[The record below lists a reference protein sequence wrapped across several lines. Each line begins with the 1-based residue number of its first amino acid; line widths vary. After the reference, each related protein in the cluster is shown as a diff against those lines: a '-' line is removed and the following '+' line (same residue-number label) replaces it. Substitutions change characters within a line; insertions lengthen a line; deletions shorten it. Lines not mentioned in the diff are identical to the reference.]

1 MAKKEEYGTNA
12 EAARASTRGR
22 HLIARPML
30 WVFIAIVLIGLLM
43 LSYW

>member
-1 MAKKEEYGTNA
+1 MPKEDEYGTNA

-30 WVFIAIVLIGLLM
+30 WVFIAIVLIALLVF
-43 LSYW
+43 SYW

>member
-1 MAKKEEYGTNA
+1 MGKEDEYGTNA

-22 HLIARPML
+22 HLIARPAI
-30 WVFIAIVLIGLLM
+30 WVFVAILLLGLVM